1 MKKLFAF
8 LLTFCL
14 VFSVLPAAAAE
25 EAAEVASGTWGDNIT
40 WVLTEDGTLTFSGEG
55 EAEGYSSANPYPW
68 KEYAQQVTKVV
79 FEEGITNV
87 PEAAFHYE
95 YPNLVSAELKSV
107 EVVGNSA
114 FTQCYALT
122 DVTLPDTLKV
132 IEGSAFIMTGLTSV
146 DIPAGVTEIGFN
158 AFSETKLTEIVL
170 PEGLLE
176 LGDGVFWGC
185 KQLKSAYLPD
195 SITKIGMHL
204 FAYCTALETANIPAN
219 MTIMPDAMFDGCS
232 SLKEIVIPDGMEYL
246 YMSNFQDSGLVSV
259 TIPASVKVLGS
270 AFSGCRKLRC
280 VIFEGDA
287 PEIIDGCFRDVYA
300 VLYYPADNTTWTE
313 EKLQDY
319 GGDVRW
325 VPYQSEGSR
334 PCDDGHHVPGTRG
347 ASETETGFCAYCG
360 IPCHSSGTTVWA
372 IENDG
377 DMIIYGTGEDGA
389 GQVDYYSYSWRDY
402 RNKIVTLTVEEGV
415 CGTIY
420 DFQECGN
427 LKSVSLSNDITEIS
441 KFAFALCPNLE
452 QVNIPSSL
460 TCLGSGAFQECV
472 KLTEIILP
480 ATVSEI
486 GSGVVRG
493 CTSLETLR
501 VDENNPYY
509 FTDEQGVL
517 YNMDGTYLLAAPA
530 SLTGHYTVPGTVDY
544 IFGGTFWGCAKLT
557 GVTISEGVQML
568 DTHVFKDCTSLKTV
582 TFPDGLSDVG
592 IYTFENCTALETVI
606 FEGDAPHWFADD
618 FFQGI
623 TATVYYP
630 ADNDTWTE
638 ELMQDYGGSITWVP
652 RQAEVTEIASGWSG
666 ATQWTL
672 TSDGTLTVYGK
683 GNMKNY
689 GYTGTQP
696 WAKYADQIKRV
707 VVEEGVTAIG
717 TGAFMNLPALKY
729 VTLPSKGLTKIG
741 EAAFYGCAE
750 LREINIPEGIYTIWA
765 YTFKN
770 CSRLSINQFPSTLIK
785 IDQGAFENSGAH
797 NVTFPEN
804 LNILGSWSFKGCTGL
819 LKVDLSNTKLTKIRE
834 GAFKNCR
841 ELVTVVLPRDIQIL
855 GDSCFYGIAV
865 REFTVPETVTSIEP
879 WCFARARYL
888 KEIIFLGDAPSIGE
902 GAFNKITLT
911 ARYPRDNTTWT
922 EEMMLDYG
930 GIVSWLAS

>member
-1 MKKLFAF
+1 MKKILSY
-8 LLTFCL
+8 LL
-14 VFSVLPAAAAE
+14 VFCMVFSLLPMTAA
-25 EAAEVASGTWGDNIT
+25 AAEVASGTWGDNIT

-107 EVVGNSA
+107 EVVDKSA
-114 FTQCYALT
+114 FAQCSALT
-122 DVTLPDTLKV
+122 SVTLPDTLKE
-132 IEGSAFIMTGLTSV
+132 IGGSAFTHTGLTSV
-146 DIPAGVTEIGFN
+146 DIPEGVTHIGYG
-158 AFSETKLTEIVL
+158 AFYHTKLTEIVL
-170 PEGLLE
+170 PEGVLE
-176 LGDGVFWGC
+176 LGNDVFGWC
-185 KQLKSAYLPD
+185 EELKYAYLPD
-195 SITKIGMHL
+195 SITRIGLSL
-204 FAYCTALETANIPAN
+204 FSRCTALEKANIPASL
-219 MTIMPDAMFDGCS
+219 TTMPDAMFHYCS

-246 YMSNFQDSGLVSV
+246 YTDAFKGSGLVSV
-259 TIPASVKVLGS
+259 TVPASVKALGYT
-270 AFSGCRKLRC
+270 FSGCKKLRG

-287 PEIIDGCFRDVYA
+287 PEIDDGCFYDVYA

-313 EKLQDY
+313 EKLQYY

-427 LKSVSLSNDITEIS
+427 LKSVSLSNDITEIN

-452 QVNIPSSL
+452 QVNIPSGL
-460 TCLGSGAFQECV
+460 TYLGSGAFQECA
-472 KLTEIILP
+472 KLKEVFLP
-480 ATVSEI
+480 ATVSTI
-486 GSGVVRG
+486 GSGVFGG

-501 VDENNPYY
+501 VDENNPHY
-509 FTDEQGVL
+509 FTDTQGVL
-517 YNMDGTYLLAAPA
+517 YSKDGTQLLAAPA
-530 SLTGHYTVPGTVDY
+530 SLSGHYTVPGTVDY
-544 IFGGTFWGCAKLT
+544 ILGGTFWGCAALT
-557 GVTISEGVQML
+557 EVTISEGVQML
-568 DTHVFKDCTSLKTV
+568 DAYVFKDCTSLKTV
-582 TFPDGLSDVG
+582 TFPDGLMELG
-592 IYTFENCTALETVI
+592 FYTFENCTALETVI
-606 FEGDAPHWFADD
+606 FEGDAPYFPSD

-630 ADNDTWTE
+630 AGNDTWTE
-638 ELMQDYGGSITWVP
+638 DLFQDYGGSITWVP
-652 RQAEVTEIASGWSG
+652 RQAEITEIASGWSG

-770 CSRLSINQFPSTLIK
+770 CSRLRPNK
-785 IDQGAFENSGAH
+785 MHVENA
-797 NVTFPEN
+797 
-804 LNILGSWSFKGCTGL
+804 
-819 LKVDLSNTKLTKIRE
+819 LS
-834 GAFKNCR
+834 
-841 ELVTVVLPRDIQIL
+841 
-855 GDSCFYGIAV
+855 
-865 REFTVPETVTSIEP
+865 
-879 WCFARARYL
+879 
-888 KEIIFLGDAPSIGE
+888 
-902 GAFNKITLT
+902 
-911 ARYPRDNTTWT
+911 
-922 EEMMLDYG
+922 
-930 GIVSWLAS
+930 